1 MPEENNINQQY
12 NNDASEAETSG
23 AEPLEQKT
31 EIEQD
36 RPIPQYVTYI
46 PYGFSPETYEERKK
60 IKRAANIIGA
70 SFLVMTAFIL
80 VLNFVS
86 VFLISFLSPVF
97 NMNISLEEPAV
108 LHTLQIIL
116 SLSAFTVP
124 FIICFKIGGERI
136 SDLISFSKPEKELIL
151 PFFLF
156 GISFCFFA
164 NIAVSYAGSIFE
176 RFGIEYDVDFG
187 DNPKGIFG
195 FLLVLISTVIVP
207 ALVEEFACRGLILG
221 LLRKFGDS
229 FAIIT
234 SAILFGL
241 MHGNFEQMPFAFL
254 VGLVLG
260 FITVK
265 SGSVLIAMAV
275 HAFNNFISVVFN
287 SLLEG
292 LTTVQQNIL
301 YTVFLT
307 LCLLGG
313 LAALLLKSGSSA
325 ELFKLNP
332 PETKATE
339 GKKYKWFFCSV
350 VIIIFIAYCLIE
362 SLAFFVI

>member
-1 MPEENNINQQY
+1 MPEENNFNSQY
-12 NNDASEAETSG
+12 DETASEAPTSE
-23 AEPLEQKT
+23 AEPLNQN
-31 EIEQD
+31 IGSH
-36 RPIPQYVTYI
+36 PQYVTYI
-46 PYGFSPETYEERKK
+46 PYGFTPETYEERKK
-60 IKRAANIIGA
+60 IKRAANIVGA

-80 VLNFVS
+80 VVNFFS
-86 VFLISFLSPVF
+86 VFLVSALSSVL
-97 NMNISLEEPAV
+97 NLNISLEEPAF

-116 SLSAFTVP
+116 SLSAFTLP
-124 FIICFKIGGERI
+124 FVICFKIGGERI
-136 SDLISFSKPEKELIL
+136 SDLISFSKPEKSTAL

-156 GISFCFFA
+156 GIAFCSFA

-176 RFGIEYDVDFG
+176 RFGIDYDVDFG

-195 FLLVLISTVIVP
+195 FFLVLISTVIVP

-221 LLRKFGDS
+221 LLRKFGDG

-265 SGSVLIAMAV
+265 SGSVLIAVAV

-287 SLLEG
+287 FLLTG
-292 LTTVQQNIL
+292 LTTAQQNLL

-313 LAALLLKSGSSA
+313 MVALLLKIGNSA
-325 ELFKLNP
+325 EIFKLTP
-332 PETKATE
+332 AETQATE
-339 GKKYKWFFCSV
+339 SKKYKWFFCSA
-350 VIIIFIAYCLIE
+350 VIIIFVIFSLIE
-362 SLAFFVI
+362 AFAFFVI